1 MVWYFLQQ
9 KYYSGYPNAR
19 GMSYKH
25 HYYQHCYCMLMHSFV
40 TSDVS
45 AQRDDY
51 NYLCAE
57 TKVSNDKNKRMKI
70 LGI

>member
-1 MVWYFLQQ
+1 
-9 KYYSGYPNAR
+9 
-19 GMSYKH
+19 
-25 HYYQHCYCMLMHSFV
+25 MLMHSFV

-70 LGI
+70 LGIY

>member
-1 MVWYFLQQ
+1 
-9 KYYSGYPNAR
+9 
-19 GMSYKH
+19 
-25 HYYQHCYCMLMHSFV
+25 MHSFV

-45 AQRDDY
+45 AQRDGY